1 MRRPWFLRKGGMSGG
16 WDEASTATHTVLFT
30 SKAPSYHPA
39 RDRAMA
45 FLLTQ
50 LSVVFPKPEACC
62 S

>member
-1 MRRPWFLRKGGMSGG
+1 MRRPWFLRNGCMRCGGGKPPTTIY
-16 WDEASTATHTVLFT
+16 AVLLT
-30 SKAPSYHPA
+30 GKALSYHLA

-45 FLLTQ
+45 FLYTQ